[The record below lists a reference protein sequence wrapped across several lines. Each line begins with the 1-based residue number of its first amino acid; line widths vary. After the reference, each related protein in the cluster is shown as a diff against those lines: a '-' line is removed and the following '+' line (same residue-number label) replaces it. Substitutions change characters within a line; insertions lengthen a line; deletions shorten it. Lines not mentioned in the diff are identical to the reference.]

1 MGWMVRLAVP
11 EMCRW
16 LGKENEG
23 SAKCLS
29 PAGEGPQL
37 LLAALIPRL
46 QLSLIPTN

>member
-37 LLAALIPRL
+37 PPGSPDPQTAALIN
-46 QLSLIPTN
+46 SH